1 MKCTNRL
8 ITVLLA
14 GACGACLLC
23 GCKEQKTTIA
33 NAYDVYDTSAQYGL
47 TNAQTETAVKPFAS
61 DLCVADFENSDGK
74 DMLTQVAE
82 GAGLFLPDIETTAY
96 AQNVH
101 ERLYPAS
108 TTKIMT
114 AYVALKYGDLNETVT
129 VSREALEGLDPS
141 SSVCGI
147 QAGDTLTLET
157 LLYGLM
163 LCSGNDAAE
172 VIAEAVAGSSEAF
185 VELMNQEALALGAT
199 NSHFV
204 NAHGLP
210 DEDHYTT
217 VYDLYLMFQAAVKN
231 ETFVDIIHT
240 GTYEAVYTDA
250 NGQTIKKE
258 WKNSNR
264 YLSGKEEMPDGVTVI
279 GGKTGTTQAAGYC
292 LVLLSENEKKEPVI
306 SIVLKA
312 DGRSDLYLLMSQ
324 MLSNF
329 SN

>member
-8 ITVLLA
+8 ITVFLA
-14 GACGACLLC
+14 GACGAFLLC
-23 GCKEQKTTIA
+23 GCGEQKTNIE

-47 TNAQTETAVKPFAS
+47 TNAQAETAVKPFAA
-61 DLCVADFENSDGK
+61 DLCVADFKNSDGK
-74 DMLTQVAE
+74 DMLTQVAK
-82 GAGLFLPDIETTAY
+82 GAGLFLPSEATTAY

-108 TTKIMT
+108 TTKILT
-114 AYVALKYGDLNETVT
+114 AYVALKYGDLDQTVT
-129 VSREALEGLDPS
+129 VSKKALEGLDPS

-147 QAGDTLTLET
+147 QVGDTLTLET

-172 VIAEAVAGSSEAF
+172 MIAESVAGSREAF

-199 NSHFV
+199 NSHFT

-210 DEDHYTT
+210 DEEHYTT
-217 VYDLYLMFQAAVKN
+217 VYDLYLIFQAAVKN
-231 ETFVDIIHT
+231 ETFVNMIHT
-240 GTYEAVYTDA
+240 GSYEAVYT
-250 NGQTIKKE
+250 NGSGQTVKKQ
-258 WKNSNR
+258 WNNSNR

-312 DGRSDLYLLMSQ
+312 DGRSDLYLFMSQ